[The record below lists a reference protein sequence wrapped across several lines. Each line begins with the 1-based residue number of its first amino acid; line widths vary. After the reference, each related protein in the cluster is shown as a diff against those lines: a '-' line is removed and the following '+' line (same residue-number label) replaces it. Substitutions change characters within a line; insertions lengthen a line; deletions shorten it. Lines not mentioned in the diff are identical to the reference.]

1 MSRKPNTRL
10 SDLPSVDRL
19 LKSEALSQAL
29 IEFGHKET
37 TRAIRAALALTR
49 MQISAANSEAP
60 DKDFIVKQT
69 IQELV
74 HQSIPSLQA
83 VFNLTGT
90 ILHTNL
96 GRASL
101 PEEAIKA
108 ITDTA
113 RGASNLEYRLD
124 EGKRG
129 DRDEH
134 IEKDLCAITGAE
146 AATIVNNNAAA
157 VMLVLNT
164 FALNKEVPTSRG
176 ELIEIGG
183 SFRMPDIMKQSG
195 CKLIEVGTTNRTHL
209 KDYSNAIGSDT
220 GIIMKIHTSN
230 YVVEGYTAEVS
241 ETELAKLCHDNKIP
255 FAVDLGSGTL
265 TDLTRFNLPQE
276 PTPMDAMKNGAD
288 LVTFSGDKLLGGP
301 QSGIIV
307 GTKKCIS
314 ELKKNPMKRAL
325 RCDKLTLSALSAV
338 LKLYRDPDRV
348 AERIPTLRALVRP
361 VEDIQKIANQIMP
374 ELKRKVGTFGT
385 VTGMD
390 CESQVGSGALPTR
403 TINSAGLVIKP
414 TVSSG
419 TRLNELAAAFR
430 KLPIPVIGRIQDD
443 KFLLDL
449 RCLEDVVGFNA
460 QLPNLKLP
468 K

>member
-19 LKSEALSQAL
+19 LKSDALSQAL

-37 TRAIRAALALTR
+37 PRAIRAALALTR
-49 MQISAANSEAP
+49 KQISAANSEAP
-60 DKDFIVKQT
+60 DKDFIVEKT

-209 KDYSNAIGSDT
+209 KAVS
-220 GIIMKIHTSN
+220 
-230 YVVEGYTAEVS
+230 YTQQ
-241 ETELAKLCHDNKIP
+241 TLP
-255 FAVDLGSGTL
+255 PRDL
-265 TDLTRFNLPQE
+265 E
-276 PTPMDAMKNGAD
+276 
-288 LVTFSGDKLLGGP
+288 
-301 QSGIIV
+301 
-307 GTKKCIS
+307 
-314 ELKKNPMKRAL
+314 
-325 RCDKLTLSALSAV
+325 
-338 LKLYRDPDRV
+338 
-348 AERIPTLRALVRP
+348 
-361 VEDIQKIANQIMP
+361 
-374 ELKRKVGTFGT
+374 
-385 VTGMD
+385 
-390 CESQVGSGALPTR
+390 
-403 TINSAGLVIKP
+403 
-414 TVSSG
+414 
-419 TRLNELAAAFR
+419 
-430 KLPIPVIGRIQDD
+430 
-443 KFLLDL
+443 
-449 RCLEDVVGFNA
+449 
-460 QLPNLKLP
+460 
-468 K
+468 

>member
-1 MSRKPNTRL
+1 MK
-10 SDLPSVDRL
+10 
-19 LKSEALSQAL
+19 K
-29 IEFGHKET
+29 
-37 TRAIRAALALTR
+37 
-49 MQISAANSEAP
+49 
-60 DKDFIVKQT
+60 T

-195 CKLIEVGTTNRTHL
+195 CKLIEVGTTNITHL

-241 ETELAKLCHDNKIP
+241 ETELAKLCH
-255 FAVDLGSGTL
+255 
-265 TDLTRFNLPQE
+265 
-276 PTPMDAMKNGAD
+276 
-288 LVTFSGDKLLGGP
+288 
-301 QSGIIV
+301 
-307 GTKKCIS
+307 
-314 ELKKNPMKRAL
+314 
-325 RCDKLTLSALSAV
+325 
-338 LKLYRDPDRV
+338 
-348 AERIPTLRALVRP
+348 
-361 VEDIQKIANQIMP
+361 
-374 ELKRKVGTFGT
+374 
-385 VTGMD
+385 
-390 CESQVGSGALPTR
+390 
-403 TINSAGLVIKP
+403 
-414 TVSSG
+414 
-419 TRLNELAAAFR
+419 
-430 KLPIPVIGRIQDD
+430 
-443 KFLLDL
+443 
-449 RCLEDVVGFNA
+449 
-460 QLPNLKLP
+460 
-468 K
+468 